1 MTTVDQTVPVTAE
14 HTSSAVA
21 GEPGSRRSVWRVV
34 GSVLVTT
41 LLAGLVALAGAS
53 VVVPRL
59 IGAVPLTVV
68 SGSME
73 PSISPGDLVVV
84 RPVDAAQIAMGDVIT
99 FQPESDNPALV
110 THRVIG
116 VTLGAEGVSGF
127 VTQGDANNAADTPI
141 VADQVKGR
149 VAYTVP
155 LVGWVTNLSW
165 GPQVVG
171 VGAVGLLVYGLV
183 TLVLPERSDRKT
195 DRTNREEAH
204 DA

>member
-1 MTTVDQTVPVTAE
+1 VPAATVTFG
-14 HTSSAVA
+14 SAFS
-21 GEPGSRRSVWRVV
+21 G
-34 GSVLVTT
+34 
-41 LLAGLVALAGAS
+41 
-53 VVVPRL
+53 
-59 IGAVPLTVV
+59 PLTEILL
-68 SGSME
+68 G
-73 PSISPGDLVVV
+73 
-84 RPVDAAQIAMGDVIT
+84 VD
-99 FQPESDNPALV
+99 
-110 THRVIG
+110 
-116 VTLGAEGVSGF
+116 GVSGF
-127 VTQGDANNAADTPI
+127 VTQGDANNAADNPI
-141 VADQVKGR
+141 VVDQVKGR